1 MLDGLDAHPRP
12 VFEYLLGAVS
22 VFPRKTFS
30 FVRYCISSHH
40 NPSDVQGAD
49 TLQRVCSSLQRGVP
63 PDRASLGVASV
74 FLHGSFQ
81 TISPSQL
88 SMKFMISLC
97 FM

>member
-1 MLDGLDAHPRP
+1 MLDGLDAHPLP
-12 VFEYLLGAVS
+12 VFEYLLGAMS
-22 VFPRKTFS
+22 VFPRLSLLFITALA
-30 FVRYCISSHH
+30 VITIHQMYREL
-40 NPSDVQGAD
+40 VD
-49 TLQRVCSSLQRGVP
+49 TLQRVCSSLQSGVP

-81 TISPSQL
+81 TVSPSQL